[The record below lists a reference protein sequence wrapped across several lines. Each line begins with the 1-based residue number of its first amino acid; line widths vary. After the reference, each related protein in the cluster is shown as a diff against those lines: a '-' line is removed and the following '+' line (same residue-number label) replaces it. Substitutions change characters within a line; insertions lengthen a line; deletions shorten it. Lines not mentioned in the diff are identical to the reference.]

1 MGNPTKITASA
12 VQPRDRERG
21 QTINHA
27 AAAEAYPFWAFWG
40 YFTPFCIV
48 FGAFR
53 HLHIYIVGDKGT
65 CTIPT

>member
-27 AAAEAYPFWAFWG
+27 AAAEAYVPVLGILEVFYPFLYRFWS
-40 YFTPFCIV
+40 
-48 FGAFR
+48 
-53 HLHIYIVGDKGT
+53 L
-65 CTIPT
+65 